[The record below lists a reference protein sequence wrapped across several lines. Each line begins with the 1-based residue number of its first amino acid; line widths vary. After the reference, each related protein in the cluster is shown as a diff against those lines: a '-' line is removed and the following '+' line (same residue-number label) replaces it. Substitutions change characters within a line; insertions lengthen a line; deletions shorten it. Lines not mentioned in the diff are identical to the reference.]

1 MILLINMTLSHEGL
15 DTIAPYLITLS
26 QHIYSSFLE
35 THMLFILLS
44 DYFLT
49 RSHAHIAMTLGIS
62 LKELSIGIASACTTS
77 DNYFR
82 RFNNLFK
89 NHHPPTEFNKE

>member
-1 MILLINMTLSHEGL
+1 M
-15 DTIAPYLITLS
+15 D
-26 QHIYSSFLE
+26 SSFLE
-35 THMLFILLS
+35 THMLFIWLS

-62 LKELSIGIASACTTS
+62 LKELSIGIASAFTTS